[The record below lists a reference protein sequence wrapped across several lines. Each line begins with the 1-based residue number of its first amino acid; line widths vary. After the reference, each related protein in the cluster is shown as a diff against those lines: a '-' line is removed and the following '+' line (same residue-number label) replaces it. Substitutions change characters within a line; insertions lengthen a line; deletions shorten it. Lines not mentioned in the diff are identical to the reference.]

1 MNNILQNIVSLFSQ
15 VQINIFDIQENY
27 SEVII
32 KVSCPNG
39 KIPSEDDFK
48 KLLLEINSRDSIHI
62 SILEGQEI
70 VDVFNSAHEGDFDSF
85 INECK
90 ECLQNSPFD
99 LRITIVKNNIKQII
113 SVYYPDNFIK
123 YLSDLSVIYF
133 LEVITN
139 SLNGNDYIIYEVQDE
154 SFISFSTN
162 RIKFVAQG
170 IQPTINKIDRDNLDK
185 IKNLCHSDII
195 SQFKFIPDDFYPLGN
210 NIILNELFQR
220 VTLFYCAIFLF
231 DILNVN
237 NNKLNYRLNGY
248 RTISQDISISDINLS
263 SYEIYYQIYTWVY
276 EGGNIVD
283 KIGLTRNI
291 LSLNFKQETLE
302 IAGST
307 FDAIKSNY
315 KIYQKENIKQYIEI
329 RNKISEQLVNLQ
341 EKAEKIVESYV
352 ADYKRSFL
360 AVVSFYI
367 SVIIIR
373 VISKGDFTGG
383 FTLEVSLLSIGFL
396 LIFLLVMCYSRWEIK
411 QQLERYEAIYQN
423 MKTRYSDLLE
433 ESDIKRILNNDE
445 DYDSNLEYIKKKERK
460 YTELWIISLVVLLL
474 ITIVLFIV
482 NNPKSIFSPINNI
495 TIKLIVLIKP
505 ILHAI

>member
-1 MNNILQNIVSLFSQ
+1 MNNILQKIVSLFSQ
-15 VQINIFDIQENY
+15 VQINTFDIQENY

-32 KVSCPNG
+32 NVSCPNG

-48 KLLLEINSRDSIHI
+48 KVLLEINSRDSMHI
-62 SILEGQEI
+62 SILEGEEI
-70 VDVFNSAHEGDFDSF
+70 VDVFDSAHEGSFDSF

-90 ECLQNSPFD
+90 GCLQYSPFN
-99 LRITIVKNNIKQII
+99 LKVTIVKNNIQQRI

-139 SLNGNDYIIYEVQDE
+139 SLNVNDYIIYEIQDE

-162 RIKFVAQG
+162 IIKFVARG
-170 IQPTINKIDRDNLDK
+170 IQPTINRIDRGNLNK
-185 IKNLCHSDII
+185 IKNLCHSDVI
-195 SQFKFIPDDFYPLGN
+195 SQFKFIPDDFYPLDN
-210 NIILNELFQR
+210 NILLNALFQR
-220 VTLFYCAIFLF
+220 ITLFYCAIFLF
-231 DILNVN
+231 DILNIN
-237 NNKLNYRLNGY
+237 NNKINYKLNGY
-248 RTISQDISISDINLS
+248 RAISQDLPISDIDLS
-263 SYEIYYQIYTWVY
+263 SYDIYYQIYTWVY

-307 FDAIKSNY
+307 FEAIKSSY

-373 VISKGDFTGG
+373 VVSKGDFSGG

-396 LIFLLVMCYSRWEIK
+396 LIFLLVMFYSRWEIK
-411 QQLERYEAIYQN
+411 QQLERYEKIYQN
-423 MKTRYSDLLE
+423 LKTRYSDLLE
-433 ESDIKRILNNDE
+433 PSDIKRILNND
-445 DYDSNLEYIKKKERK
+445 DDHYSNLDYINNKKKK
-460 YTELWIISLVVLLL
+460 YTELWIISLIILLS
-474 ITIVLFIV
+474 ITIFLFLL
-482 NNPKSIFSPINNI
+482 NSPKSIIPPINSI
-495 TIKLIVLIKP
+495 TVKLIISIKA
-505 ILHAI
+505 ILNAI